1 MIAWLL
7 CYYELMKCLIESF
20 GLCLLDCCT
29 RERWWAL
36 VLSPKQA
43 RLA

>member
-7 CYYELMKCLIESF
+7 CCSELRKCLIESF
-20 GLCLLDCCT
+20 GLCLLDCYT
-29 RERWWAL
+29 REEWWAL
-36 VLSPKQA
+36 VFSPKRA